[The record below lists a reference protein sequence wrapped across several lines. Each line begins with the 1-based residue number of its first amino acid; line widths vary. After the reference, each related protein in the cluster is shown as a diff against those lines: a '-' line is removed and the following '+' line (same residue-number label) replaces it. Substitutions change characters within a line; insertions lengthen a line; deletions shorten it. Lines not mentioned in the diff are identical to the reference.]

1 MVLTVTCVPDSLAS
15 PAMIA
20 IPSGFSLQDYLVLER
35 DSSVR
40 HEYRHGL
47 VYAMAG
53 GSDDHDELSLNL
65 IELLRQKVRDRG
77 CSVRS
82 GNVKVNY
89 ADLFFYYPDVFVTCD
104 PRDREDR
111 YVKRYPKL
119 IVEVLS
125 PSTEKFDRGEKF
137 EDYQQ
142 IESLEEYVLI
152 AQDQI
157 QVECRRRVRD
167 ESGERWETEIYG
179 SGELVILQSVGLE
192 VAIEELY
199 RGVSFKLL

>member
-1 MVLTVTCVPDSLAS
+1 MVSI
-15 PAMIA
+15 PA
-20 IPSGFSLQDYLVLER
+20 GFTPQEYLSLER
-35 DSSVR
+35 ENVTR
-40 HEYRHGL
+40 HEYQRGL

-65 IELLRQKVRDRG
+65 IELLRQKLRDQG

-89 ADLFFYYPDVFVTCD
+89 KDAFFYYPDAFVTCD
-104 PRDREDR
+104 PRDSEDR
-111 YVKRYPKL
+111 YIKRYPKL
-119 IVEVLS
+119 IAEVLS
-125 PSTEKFDRGEKF
+125 PSTKDFDQGKKF

-152 AQDQI
+152 AQDEMR
-157 QVECRRRVRD
+157 VECRRRVR
-167 ESGERWETEIYG
+167 EGNKEHWETEVYQK
-179 SGELVILQSVGLE
+179 GEQVILTSIELK

-199 RGVSFKLL
+199 RGVNLGQN